1 MHEFKIGYNLGTL
14 ISGKDL
20 LLFSKLADGMKNVDS
35 IWIPESWG
43 REAFSSLGA
52 MSQVT
57 KNVKLGTS
65 IISIY
70 ARTPATAA
78 MAATTLDILS
88 CNRTILGLGVSS
100 EAIVLGWHGVKF
112 IDPLERMREYIDC
125 IKLIVKGEKVR
136 YDGRFFEIKNFK
148 LVYEPQRT
156 KIPIYIAAI
165 NKKMILLSCTQAEGV
180 LLYLRP
186 IEELRETISFIKS
199 HAIDKE
205 FQIGL
210 VLIGALSNKEP
221 EKAKERAAK
230 TLAFYIA
237 VGKYYN
243 RFLAKNGFKIE
254 VEQITAEYHL
264 RGLDFASKYV
274 SEKMLNSLTVCG
286 NSEEC
291 IKSLRAFVSK
301 GVSLPIIQVNPVG
314 DSESSFKEML
324 STF

>member
-20 LLFSKLADGMKNVDS
+20 LLFSKLADSMKNVDS

-186 IEELRETISFIKS
+186 IEKLRETISFIKS

-221 EKAKERAAK
+221 EKARERAAK

>member
-125 IKLIVKGEKVR
+125 LKLIVKGEKVR

-186 IEELRETISFIKS
+186 MEELRETISFIKS

-264 RGLDFASKYV
+264 RGLDVASKYV

>member
-78 MAATTLDILS
+78 MAATTLDIMS

-112 IDPLERMREYIDC
+112 INPLERMREYIDC

-186 IEELRETISFIKS
+186 MEELRETISFIKS

-264 RGLDFASKYV
+264 RGLDVASKYV

>member
-20 LLFSKLADGMKNVDS
+20 LLFSKLADDMKNVDS

>member
-165 NKKMILLSCTQAEGV
+165 NKKMILLSCTQAEGI

-210 VLIGALSNKEP
+210 VLIGALSNREP

-291 IKSLRAFVSK
+291 IKSLRAFVSI

>member
-14 ISGKDL
+14 ISGRDL

-57 KNVKLGTS
+57 KSVKLGTS

-100 EAIVLGWHGVKF
+100 EAIVLGWHGVKY

-156 KIPIYIAAI
+156 KIPIYIAAV
-165 NKKMILLSCTQAEGV
+165 NKKMILLSCTRAEGV

-210 VLIGALSNKEP
+210 VLIAALSNKEP

-243 RFLAKNGFKIE
+243 RFLAKNGFQIE
-254 VEQITAEYHL
+254 VEEITAEYHL

-274 SEKMLNSLTVCG
+274 SEKMLKSLTVCG
-286 NSEEC
+286 NSEDC

-314 DSESSFKEML
+314 DSESSFREML

>member
-78 MAATTLDILS
+78 MAATTLDMLS

-199 HAIDKE
+199 HAIDKD

-291 IKSLRAFVSK
+291 IKSLRAFVAK

>member
-205 FQIGL
+205 FEIGL
-210 VLIGALSNKEP
+210 VLIGALSNKAP

>member
-125 IKLIVKGEKVR
+125 LKLIVKGEKVR

-165 NKKMILLSCTQAEGV
+165 TKTMILLSCTQAEGV

-186 IEELRETISFIKS
+186 MEELRETISFIKS

>member
-125 IKLIVKGEKVR
+125 LKLIVKGEKVR

-148 LVYEPQRT
+148 LVYDPQRT

-264 RGLDFASKYV
+264 RGLDVASKYV

>member
-20 LLFSKLADGMKNVDS
+20 LLFSKLADSMKNVDS

-186 IEELRETISFIKS
+186 IEKLRETISFIKS

-221 EKAKERAAK
+221 EKARERAAK

-254 VEQITAEYHL
+254 VEQITAAYHL

>member
-1 MHEFKIGYNLGTL
+1 
-14 ISGKDL
+14 
-20 LLFSKLADGMKNVDS
+20 
-35 IWIPESWG
+35 
-43 REAFSSLGA
+43 
-52 MSQVT
+52 
-57 KNVKLGTS
+57 
-65 IISIY
+65 
-70 ARTPATAA
+70 
-78 MAATTLDILS
+78 MAATTLDMLS

-205 FQIGL
+205 FQSGL

-291 IKSLRAFVSK
+291 IKSLRAFVAK

>member
-1 MHEFKIGYNLGTL
+1 
-14 ISGKDL
+14 
-20 LLFSKLADGMKNVDS
+20 
-35 IWIPESWG
+35 
-43 REAFSSLGA
+43 
-52 MSQVT
+52 
-57 KNVKLGTS
+57 
-65 IISIY
+65 
-70 ARTPATAA
+70 
-78 MAATTLDILS
+78 
-88 CNRTILGLGVSS
+88 
-100 EAIVLGWHGVKF
+100 
-112 IDPLERMREYIDC
+112 
-125 IKLIVKGEKVR
+125 VKGEKVR

>member
-112 IDPLERMREYIDC
+112 INPLERMREYIDC

-186 IEELRETISFIKS
+186 MEELRETISFIKS

-264 RGLDFASKYV
+264 RGLDVASKYV

>member
-1 MHEFKIGYNLGTL
+1 M
-14 ISGKDL
+14 
-20 LLFSKLADGMKNVDS
+20 
-35 IWIPESWG
+35 
-43 REAFSSLGA
+43 
-52 MSQVT
+52 
-57 KNVKLGTS
+57 
-65 IISIY
+65 
-70 ARTPATAA
+70 
-78 MAATTLDILS
+78 
-88 CNRTILGLGVSS
+88 
-100 EAIVLGWHGVKF
+100 
-112 IDPLERMREYIDC
+112 
-125 IKLIVKGEKVR
+125 KGEKVR
-136 YDGRFFEIKNFK
+136 YDGRFFGIKNFK

>member
-148 LVYEPQRT
+148 LVYEPQRA

-165 NKKMILLSCTQAEGV
+165 NKKMILLSCTQAEGI

-274 SEKMLNSLTVCG
+274 SEKMLNSITVCG

-291 IKSLRAFVSK
+291 IKSLRAFVSI

>member
-1 MHEFKIGYNLGTL
+1 
-14 ISGKDL
+14 
-20 LLFSKLADGMKNVDS
+20 MKNVDS

-165 NKKMILLSCTQAEGV
+165 NKKMILLSCTQAEGI

-210 VLIGALSNKEP
+210 VLIGALSNREP

-291 IKSLRAFVSK
+291 IKSLRAFVSI

>member
-186 IEELRETISFIKS
+186 MEELRETISFIKS

-264 RGLDFASKYV
+264 RGLDVASKYV

>member
-14 ISGKDL
+14 IAGKDL

>member
-125 IKLIVKGEKVR
+125 LKLIVKGEKVR

-148 LVYEPQRT
+148 LVYDPQRT

-186 IEELRETISFIKS
+186 MEELRETISFIKS

>member
-88 CNRTILGLGVSS
+88 CNRTVLGLGVSS

-264 RGLDFASKYV
+264 RGLDVASKYV

>member
-14 ISGKDL
+14 ISGNDL

-78 MAATTLDILS
+78 MAATTLDIMS

-112 IDPLERMREYIDC
+112 INPLERMREYIDC

>member
-264 RGLDFASKYV
+264 RGLDVASKYV

-314 DSESSFKEML
+314 DSESSFREML

>member
-20 LLFSKLADGMKNVDS
+20 LLFSKLADSMKNVDS

-148 LVYEPQRT
+148 LVYDPQRT

-264 RGLDFASKYV
+264 RGLDVASKYV

>member
-1 MHEFKIGYNLGTL
+1 MREFKIGYNLGTL
-14 ISGKDL
+14 IAGKDL
-20 LLFSKLADGMKNVDS
+20 LLFAKLADGMKNVDS

-57 KNVKLGTS
+57 KKVKLGTS

-148 LVYEPQRT
+148 LVYEPRRT

>member
-125 IKLIVKGEKVR
+125 LKLIVKGEKVR

-264 RGLDFASKYV
+264 RGLDVASKYV

>member
-148 LVYEPQRT
+148 LVYEPQRA

-274 SEKMLNSLTVCG
+274 SEKMLNSITVCG

>member
-243 RFLAKNGFKIE
+243 RFLAKNGLKIE

-264 RGLDFASKYV
+264 RGLDVASKYV

>member
-14 ISGKDL
+14 IAGKDL

-57 KNVKLGTS
+57 KKVKLGTS

-148 LVYEPQRT
+148 LVYEPRRT

>member
-100 EAIVLGWHGVKF
+100 EAIVLGWHGMKF

-148 LVYEPQRT
+148 LVYEPQRA

-165 NKKMILLSCTQAEGV
+165 NKKMILLSCTQAEGI

-291 IKSLRAFVSK
+291 IKSLRAFVSI

>member
-148 LVYEPQRT
+148 LVYEPQRA

-186 IEELRETISFIKS
+186 IEELRETMSFIKS

-291 IKSLRAFVSK
+291 IKSLRAFVSI

>member
-14 ISGKDL
+14 ISGRDL

-125 IKLIVKGEKVR
+125 INLIVKGEKVR

-156 KIPIYIAAI
+156 KIPIYLAAI
-165 NKKMILLSCTQAEGV
+165 NKKMILLSCTRAEGV

-186 IEELRETISFIKS
+186 IAELRETISFIKS

-210 VLIGALSNKEP
+210 VLIGAVSNKEP

>member
-125 IKLIVKGEKVR
+125 IKLIIKGEKVR
-136 YDGRFFEIKNFK
+136 YDGRFFGIKNFK

>member
-264 RGLDFASKYV
+264 RGLDVASKYV

>member
-20 LLFSKLADGMKNVDS
+20 LLFSKLADSMKNVDS

-65 IISIY
+65 IISIF

-186 IEELRETISFIKS
+186 IEKLRETISFIKS

-221 EKAKERAAK
+221 EKARERAAK

>member
-148 LVYEPQRT
+148 LVYDPQRT

-264 RGLDFASKYV
+264 RGLDVASKYV

>member
-186 IEELRETISFIKS
+186 MEELRETISFIKS

>member
-78 MAATTLDILS
+78 MAATTLDIMS

-112 IDPLERMREYIDC
+112 INPLERMREYIDC

-264 RGLDFASKYV
+264 RGLDVASKYV